1 MSPCAG
7 SSVSS
12 SSRVI
17 SLSLPPS
24 LTQVVFFFDLFFGV
38 LGTPAREQWAVF
50 VPGFHAPPTAYD
62 SRASPRAQKT
72 L

>member
-1 MSPCAG
+1 
-7 SSVSS
+7 
-12 SSRVI
+12 
-17 SLSLPPS
+17 